1 MSKKIVSEA
10 EVKKALAINNF
21 REVSKEKLVDF
32 ISLIPNMDKDVAVSV
47 INQFP
52 TYADYAK
59 NMVST
64 LKDMCDG
71 ILAENNSSQMEV
83 ISAYRKILDELS
95 ELLKKDDLSPEER
108 TDITEKMILVADK
121 ISEEDTKNK
130 EWLAGVLKCG
140 VSVLGLTLI
149 VGATILGVNI
159 KGKNIPSIKK

>member
-108 TDITEKMILVADK
+108 SDITEK
-121 ISEEDTKNK
+121 
-130 EWLAGVLKCG
+130 
-140 VSVLGLTLI
+140 
-149 VGATILGVNI
+149 
-159 KGKNIPSIKK
+159 